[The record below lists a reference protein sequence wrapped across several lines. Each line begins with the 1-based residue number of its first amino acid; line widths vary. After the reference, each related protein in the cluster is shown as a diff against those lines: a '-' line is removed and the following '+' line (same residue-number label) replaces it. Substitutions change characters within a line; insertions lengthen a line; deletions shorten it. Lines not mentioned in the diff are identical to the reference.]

1 MAVSLVGV
9 SVIARQLGAGP
20 RGQLLS
26 AFVCA
31 TIPMGIMQASTTQN
45 DHVAALWL
53 VCLTSAL
60 LAIGSHS
67 GPFPVLGAGASLGL
81 ALLTKG
87 TANVFAL
94 PFVLV
99 FLSMGRDRP
108 VSRKLQQGLVIGLCA
123 LALNAPQ

>member
-1 MAVSLVGV
+1 M
-9 SVIARQLGAGP
+9 
-20 RGQLLS
+20 
-26 AFVCA
+26 CA

-45 DHVAALWL
+45 DYVAALWL

-60 LAIGSHS
+60 LAIGSHP

-87 TANVFAL
+87 TANIFAL

-99 FLSMGRDRP
+99 FLAMGRDRT
-108 VSRKLQQGLVIGLCA
+108 VSRKLEQGLVIGLCA
-123 LALNAPQ
+123 LALNAPQYLRNFELFGSPLGPGGRGQPPLHE